1 METPHSEKIK
11 KYLFFVSIVF
21 FTLISGHL
29 IYSYIYNDAETTPL
43 KWGTISEW
51 IIGTTV
57 NLNPFSNVQDENR
70 TILKLAYRSL
80 LQYNP
85 ENGNFVKDLASC
97 DIKNLENI
105 ECFIEEW
112 QKWSDGTEITIEDI
126 FKTYSRIKEVE
137 SETTLYPLVK
147 DITITKSEK
156 KIIFSSD
163 NSDINVINV
172 LMQPILSWS
181 IADNMTERDVNGT
194 TLTPLNMLYSGPY
207 SITSVTND
215 ETTDIRMVTLN
226 RNPQYIDDEY
236 HIERINFRFFKEPN
250 HLIKYKSLINVF
262 NDTQNILWE
271 YAPRIETYEY
281 ELPKITTVFVNSDTI
296 ADKNFRWFLLE
307 KINRDN
313 IIDALGDNFTKTVN
327 PLGTN
332 TDTTSTLET
341 KDLSVLVEAYEFY
354 SKTKIVDFLLTD
366 EQKEIIA
373 EEEATQ
379 YKENPLISWPIT
391 PLENQYTFLEDD
403 NVLLKGDV
411 EDGTIAV
418 YLNEYKLTGYNS
430 WDTQFFYR
438 LEEDSYETIS
448 TWINKYD
455 LFFEKEDG
463 TKDLKTSFVVAY
475 NRDPAILTSYKDELL
490 ALDDTLTYS
499 NEVELKS
506 LSSEERDLKDR
517 LDELDDNFYYNR
529 DLQKFSLSL
538 AYIKGNINVEKTAN
552 IIKNTIETF
561 GISVVLTPLS
571 SNTLAEDLSQ
581 ETNNYDLILVG
592 LNLWYF
598 NYDLFPYLHSS
609 QVTNGYNLAN
619 FKKSTLDESLELLRS
634 SSLSDADE
642 QIQKDNIVEILSEE
656 QILKSIYQPTERL
669 LVDKNIKNF
678 RFWEYLPNYTERIN
692 YIRWVYTLEEKE
704 AQFSEKSVWWFAKFL
719 MNNLF

>member
-21 FTLISGHL
+21 FVLISSHL

-51 IIGTTV
+51 IIGTTI

-70 TILKLAYRSL
+70 TILKLVYRSL

-97 DIKNLENI
+97 DIKNLKNI

-126 FKTYSRIKEVE
+126 FKTYARIKEVE
-137 SETTLYPLVK
+137 SDTTLYPLVK

-163 NSDINVINV
+163 NSDINIISI
-172 LMQPILSWS
+172 LMQPILAWS
-181 IADNMTERDVNGT
+181 IADNMTERDLNGT

-215 ETTDIRMVTLN
+215 ETTDIKMVTLN
-226 RNPQYIDDEY
+226 RNPEYIDNEY
-236 HIERINFRFFKEPN
+236 HIEKINFRFFREPN

-271 YAPRIETYEY
+271 YAPRIQTFEY
-281 ELPKITTVFVNSDTI
+281 KLPKITTVFVNTNTI

-307 KINRDN
+307 KINRND
-313 IIDALGDNFTKTVN
+313 IVGALWKNFTKTMN
-327 PLGTN
+327 PLGTLA
-332 TDTTSTLET
+332 DTTSTLET
-341 KDLSVLVEAYEFY
+341 KDLSALVEAYEYY
-354 SKTKIVDFLLTD
+354 SKTKIVDYLLTD

-373 EEEATQ
+373 EEEATK
-379 YKENPLISWPIT
+379 YRENPTLSWSIT
-391 PLENQYTFLEDD
+391 PLENKYTFLEND
-403 NVLLKGDV
+403 NLLLKGSV
-411 EDGTIAV
+411 EDGTVAV
-418 YLNEYKLTGYNS
+418 YINDYKLTGYNS
-430 WDTQFFYR
+430 WDSQFFYR
-438 LEEDSYETIS
+438 LEEDSYETI
-448 TWINKYD
+448 TKGINKYD
-455 LFFEKEDG
+455 LYFEKEDG

-475 NRDPAILTSYKDELL
+475 SPDTEILTSYKNELL
-490 ALDDTLTYS
+490 GLKETLTYS
-499 NEVELKS
+499 NEVEIKS
-506 LSSEERDLKDR
+506 LSSEERDLKEK
-517 LDELDDNFYYNR
+517 LDALDDNFYYNR
-529 DLQKFSLSL
+529 DLEKFSLSL
-538 AYIKGNINVEKTAN
+538 AYITWNINVEKTAL

-561 GISVVLTPLS
+561 WISVVLTPLTS
-571 SNTLAEDLSQ
+571 GTLADDLSQ
-581 ETNNYDLILVG
+581 EKNNYDLILVW

-609 QVTNGYNLAN
+609 QVKNGYNLAN

-634 SSLSDADE
+634 SSLSDPDE
-642 QIQKDNIVEILSEE
+642 KIQKENIVNILSEE

-692 YIRWVYTLEEKE
+692 YIRWAYTLEEKE
-704 AQFSEKSVWWFAKFL
+704 AQFSEKSVWWFMKFL
-719 MNNLF
+719 TNNLF